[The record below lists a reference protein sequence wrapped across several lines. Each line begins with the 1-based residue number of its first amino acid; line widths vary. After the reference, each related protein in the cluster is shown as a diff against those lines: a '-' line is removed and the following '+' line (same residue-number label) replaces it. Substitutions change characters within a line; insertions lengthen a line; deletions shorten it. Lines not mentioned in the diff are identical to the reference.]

1 MHIQCAIPHDSL
13 LRSTAPHAR
22 RTNAITLPAAW
33 TSAPRLQ
40 YIDTII
46 RSARLSSRGRA
57 AVGWEWEA
65 DVTPQGEAAGLP
77 ISKSSP
83 GAKNEMP
90 EEDDVREKH
99 ISRPKQALRDA
110 DEATDVYFHSRR
122 NCPPPSPNRTAVL
135 SPNQRCPAHARQ
147 RDAREQLATPAHRA
161 ARSLALPLRAK
172 PSGRCAIAAS
182 LSGIAK
188 GTSFPPPSFLLLPFR
203 SGYHPRALAHSP
215 ASVPDNEPAHASSV
229 LSPSRSDPSLP
240 SSLKSAVPIRQR
252 DMQMDVELRAVGTHW
267 TQLRA
272 SPSSSARR
280 YRHLPEIARAG
291 QGRCLHLR
299 TLGPDDPS
307 LSGSQGKRG
316 GGGGGGARASR
327 PSPANH
333 ARLLS
338 RELHRRSRYGHP
350 PVTLPARASVTCTG
364 FKETSPGIANGFWAP
379 RPRPPRPAHQLRNE
393 DDVIPQ
399 RRLHCPFCPTSVSQ
413 NRSDRR
419 KAAKARPSYNR
430 AP

>member
-1 MHIQCAIPHDSL
+1 MHIQCAILHDSL

-40 YIDTII
+40 SIDTII

-182 LSGIAK
+182 LS
-188 GTSFPPPSFLLLPFR
+188 
-203 SGYHPRALAHSP
+203 
-215 ASVPDNEPAHASSV
+215 AHASSV

-252 DMQMDVELRAVGTHW
+252 DMQMDVELRAKS
-267 TQLRA
+267 RA
-272 SPSSSARR
+272 RDKEDACISVPLALTI
-280 YRHLPEIARAG
+280 H
-291 QGRCLHLR
+291 
-299 TLGPDDPS
+299 PS
-307 LSGSQGKRG
+307 LGRKVNG
-316 GGGGGGARASR
+316 GGGGGGGCARLSSFPRKPRALALARTAPPLEIRSSPRHSTRARIRHLHGVQGDEPRYRKWILGPASTSTASR
-327 PSPANH
+327 HTSSEIG
-333 ARLLS
+333 RLS
-338 RELHRRSRYGHP
+338 RSATPLS
-350 PVTLPARASVTCTG
+350 L
-364 FKETSPGIANGFWAP
+364 
-379 RPRPPRPAHQLRNE
+379 
-393 DDVIPQ
+393 
-399 RRLHCPFCPTSVSQ
+399 CPTSVSQ